1 MSVRSRVKPARCA
14 AASAALEPDVPLPKG
29 KGKGTARACGRRSR
43 ALPRLR
49 ESVNREFNIMTNKSS
64 IHFAKCRPGGQP
76 ERHNFRQYS
85 TDDFRPSY
93 FLDPADQQPNTYKDL
108 LEPDN
113 SKADAAE
120 AERHA
125 RGFFDDLKAQY
136 SGRGKRPKYD
146 NCRREAILNL
156 SEDSTEEDVKKV
168 VDYLKDRWHLTC
180 TSYAIHRDEGY
191 KDQDGVHR
199 NLHAHLVL
207 DSLYLD
213 EKTRKPKQAWREIKI
228 GDLRTI
234 QDDIAKIM
242 RMERTRGHGRARAH
256 LDRETYATVKA
267 AQDRAAQ
274 ATKAA
279 ALETEKAAK
288 AKAEAEKQAEET
300 ARQRQQIDHDIEV
313 HRLTPSG
320 ILVNRALRDAN
331 AAQAGIIDKLNQQAK
346 WTAAKHKSDLAD
358 KDRQITEARAET
370 DDKRQTIRQLRA
382 QVAEQQ
388 QTINDQAETIKKQ
401 NSLISAYEY
410 FANMMFDT
418 LSIYRRGALDKVAKA
433 AEAVWTKAVQEAGEI
448 GNALYSVWEWT
459 TKHKDRE
466 AAERLERE
474 KAARLEAERQRQ
486 EAEARKSQSRG
497 YVR

>member
-1 MSVRSRVKPARCA
+1 
-14 AASAALEPDVPLPKG
+14 
-29 KGKGTARACGRRSR
+29 
-43 ALPRLR
+43 
-49 ESVNREFNIMTNKSS
+49 MTTKSS

-85 TDDFRPSY
+85 SDDFRPSY
-93 FLDPADQQPNTYKDL
+93 FLPPEDQLPNVYRDL
-108 LEPDN
+108 LDEDTSTPN
-113 SKADAAE
+113 AAE
-120 AERHA
+120 AEKNA
-125 RGFFDDLKAQY
+125 RGFFDNMKSHY
-136 SGRGKRPKYD
+136 SGRGKRAKYE

-156 SEDSTEEDVKKV
+156 SESSTEEDVKNVIK
-168 VDYLKDRWHLTC
+168 YLKERWNLTT

-191 KDQDGVHR
+191 KDQDGTVHR

-207 DSLYLD
+207 DALYLD
-213 EKTRKPKQAWREIKI
+213 KNGKPRQAWRKISI
-228 GDLRTI
+228 GDLRKI

-242 RMERTRGHGRARAH
+242 GMERTKGNGRKH
-256 LDRETYATVKA
+256 LDRETYKTVKEER
-267 AQDRAAQ
+267 DR
-274 ATKAA
+274 A
-279 ALETEKAAK
+279 ALETAKARTATAQATEAAK
-288 AKAEAEKQAEET
+288 QAAQETQQARQAKAEAAKQAQET
-300 ARQRQQIDHDIEV
+300 ARKAEQVRHDIEV
-313 HRLTPSG
+313 HRLQPSG
-320 ILVNRALRDAN
+320 ILVNRALREAN
-331 AAQAGIIDKLNQQAK
+331 EAQAQQIDNLHQQAA

-358 KDRQITEARAET
+358 KDRQITEARDET
-370 DDKRQTIRQLRA
+370 DAKRQTIRQLRA

-474 KAARLEAERQRQ
+474 KAARLEAERRQAEEQRN
-486 EAEARKSQSRG
+486 RGRG
-497 YVR
+497 YSR

>member
-1 MSVRSRVKPARCA
+1 
-14 AASAALEPDVPLPKG
+14 
-29 KGKGTARACGRRSR
+29 
-43 ALPRLR
+43 
-49 ESVNREFNIMTNKSS
+49 MTTKSS

-93 FLDPADQQPNTYKDL
+93 FLAPADQLPNTYRDL
-108 LEPDN
+108 LEPDT
-113 SKADAAE
+113 SKADAGE

-125 RGFFDDLKAQY
+125 RGFYDDLKAQY
-136 SGRGKRPKYD
+136 TGRGKRPKYE

-156 SEDSTEEDVKKV
+156 SESSTEADVMNV
-168 VDYLKDRWHLTC
+168 VKYLKERWNITT

-191 KDQDGVHR
+191 KDEDGTVHR

-213 EKTRKPKQAWREIKI
+213 KNGKPKQAWSAITI
-228 GDLRTI
+228 NDLRTI
-234 QDDIAKIM
+234 QDDVARIM
-242 RMERTRGHGRARAH
+242 GMERTRGNGRKH
-256 LDRETYATVKA
+256 LDRKTYKTVKEEH
-267 AQDRAAQ
+267 DRAAQ

-279 ALETEKAAK
+279 ALETAKARTATAQAKQETQQAQAAK
-288 AKAEAEKQAEET
+288 QAAAKQAEET
-300 ARQRQQIDHDIEV
+300 ARQREQIDHDIEV
-313 HRLTPSG
+313 HKLQPSG
-320 ILVNRALRDAN
+320 LLVNCALREAN
-331 AAQAGIIDKLNQQAK
+331 AAQAAQIDKLHQQAK
-346 WTAAKHKSDLAD
+346 WTAAKHQQDLKD
-358 KDRQITEARAET
+358 KDRQITEARDET
-370 DDKRQTIRQLRA
+370 DAKRQTIRQLRA

-474 KAARLEAERQRQ
+474 KAAQARAEAAERRQAEEQRN
-486 EAEARKSQSRG
+486 RGRG
-497 YVR
+497 YSR

>member
-1 MSVRSRVKPARCA
+1 
-14 AASAALEPDVPLPKG
+14 
-29 KGKGTARACGRRSR
+29 
-43 ALPRLR
+43 
-49 ESVNREFNIMTNKSS
+49 MTTKSS
-64 IHFAKCRPGGQP
+64 IHFDKCRPGGQP

-85 TDDFRPSY
+85 SDDFRPSY
-93 FLDPADQQPNTYKDL
+93 FLPPEDQLPNTYKDL
-108 LEPDN
+108 LEPNN
-113 SKADAAE
+113 SKADADE
-120 AERHA
+120 AEENA
-125 RGFFDDLKAQY
+125 RGFFDETKSHYQ
-136 SGRGKRPKYD
+136 GRGKRAKYE

-156 SEDSTEEDVKKV
+156 SESSTEADVMNV
-168 VDYLKDRWHLTC
+168 VKYLEEKWHLKT

-191 KDQDGVHR
+191 KDQDGTVHR

-213 EKTRKPKQAWREIKI
+213 KNGKPKQAWSAITI
-228 GDLRTI
+228 NDLRTI

-288 AKAEAEKQAEET
+288 AKAEAAKQAEET

-382 QVAEQQ
+382 QVAELQ
-388 QTINDQAETIKKQ
+388 QTIKTQQDRITEQTETIKKQ
-401 NSLISAYEY
+401 NLLISAYEY
-410 FANMMFDT
+410 LANMMWDT
-418 LSIYRRGALDKVAKA
+418 LSEYRAHAAKTVYNT
-433 AEAVWTKAVQEAGEI
+433 AEAIWTKAVNAAGEL
-448 GNALYSVWEWT
+448 GNALYNVWEWT
-459 TKHKDRE
+459 TKHK
-466 AAERLERE
+466 ERE
-474 KAARLEAERQRQ
+474 EAARLEQVSIHAS
-486 EAEARKSQSRG
+486 AGDAT
-497 YVR
+497 

>member
-1 MSVRSRVKPARCA
+1 
-14 AASAALEPDVPLPKG
+14 
-29 KGKGTARACGRRSR
+29 
-43 ALPRLR
+43 
-49 ESVNREFNIMTNKSS
+49 MTTKSS
-64 IHFAKCRPGGQP
+64 IHFAKCRPAGQP

-85 TDDFRPSY
+85 SDDFRPGY
-93 FLDPADQQPNTYKDL
+93 FLAPADQLPNTYKDL
-108 LEPDN
+108 LEPDST

-125 RGFFDDLKAQY
+125 RGFYDDLKAQY
-136 SGRGKRPKYD
+136 TGRGKRPKYE

-156 SEDSTEEDVKKV
+156 SESSTEEDVKNVIK
-168 VDYLKDRWHLTC
+168 YLKDRWHLTC

-213 EKTRKPKQAWREIKI
+213 EKTGKPKQAWREIKI

-234 QDDIAKIM
+234 QDDVAKIM
-242 RMERTRGHGRARAH
+242 GMERTRGTGRARAH
-256 LDRETYATVKA
+256 LDRETYKTVKIQQDA
-267 AQDRAAQ
+267 AEHQRRQAEQ

-279 ALETEKAAK
+279 ALETAK
-288 AKAEAEKQAEET
+288 AQAATEAAALEAERAAQEKAEAAKQAQET
-300 ARQRQQIDHDIEV
+300 ARQAAQVRHDIEV
-313 HRLTPSG
+313 HKLTPSG
-320 ILVNRALRDAN
+320 ILVNRALREAN
-331 AAQAGIIDKLNQQAK
+331 EAQAQQIDKLHQQAA

-358 KDRQITEARAET
+358 KDRQITEARNET
-370 DDKRQTIRQLRA
+370 DAKRQTIRQLR
-382 QVAEQQ
+382 QQIQEQQ
-388 QTINDQAETIKKQ
+388 QTIKTQQDRITEQTETIKKQ

-486 EAEARKSQSRG
+486 AEEARKKSQSRG
-497 YVR
+497 YGR

>member
-1 MSVRSRVKPARCA
+1 
-14 AASAALEPDVPLPKG
+14 
-29 KGKGTARACGRRSR
+29 
-43 ALPRLR
+43 
-49 ESVNREFNIMTNKSS
+49 MTTKSS

-85 TDDFRPSY
+85 NDDFRPGY
-93 FLDPADQQPNTYKDL
+93 FLDEADQEPNTVRDL
-108 LEPDN
+108 LEPEN
-113 SKADAAE
+113 TDAAE
-120 AERHA
+120 AADHA
-125 RGFFDDLKAQY
+125 KAYFDQVKAHY
-136 SGRGKRPKYD
+136 SGRGKRAKYD

-156 SEDSTEEDVKKV
+156 SESSTEDDVRGVVKYLEDK
-168 VDYLKDRWHLTC
+168 WHIKT

-191 KDQDGVHR
+191 KDQDGIVHR
-199 NLHAHLVL
+199 NLHCHLVL
-207 DSLYLD
+207 ESLYLD
-213 EKTRKPKQAWREIKI
+213 KNGKPKQAWSAITI
-228 GDLRTI
+228 NDLRTI

-279 ALETEKAAK
+279 ALETEKAA
-288 AKAEAEKQAEET
+288 KQAEET

-382 QVAEQQ
+382 QVAELQ
-388 QTINDQAETIKKQ
+388 QTIKTQQDRITEQTETIKRQ
-401 NSLISAYEY
+401 NLLISAYEY
-410 FANMMFDT
+410 LANMMWDT
-418 LSIYRRGALDKVAKA
+418 LSEYRAHAAKTVYNT
-433 AEAVWTKAVQEAGEI
+433 AEAIWTKAVNAAGEL
-448 GNALYSVWEWT
+448 GNTLYNVWEWT
-459 TKHKDRE
+459 TKHK
-466 AAERLERE
+466 ERE
-474 KAARLEAERQRQ
+474 EAARLEQEKAAQAIAEAAERQRQ
-486 EAEARKSQSRG
+486 AEEAARKSRGRG
-497 YVR
+497 YSR

>member
-1 MSVRSRVKPARCA
+1 
-14 AASAALEPDVPLPKG
+14 
-29 KGKGTARACGRRSR
+29 
-43 ALPRLR
+43 
-49 ESVNREFNIMTNKSS
+49 MTTKSS
-64 IHFAKCRPGGQP
+64 IHFDKCRPGGQP

-85 TDDFRPSY
+85 SDDFRPSY
-93 FLDPADQQPNTYKDL
+93 FLPPEDQLPNTYKDL
-108 LEPDN
+108 LEPNN
-113 SKADAAE
+113 SKADADE
-120 AERHA
+120 AEKNA
-125 RGFFDDLKAQY
+125 RGFFDETKSHYQ
-136 SGRGKRPKYD
+136 GRGKRAKYE

-156 SEDSTEEDVKKV
+156 SESSTEADVMNV
-168 VDYLKDRWHLTC
+168 VKYLEEKWHLKT

-191 KDQDGVHR
+191 KDQDGTVHR

-213 EKTRKPKQAWREIKI
+213 KNGKPKQAWSAITI
-228 GDLRTI
+228 NDLRTI

-288 AKAEAEKQAEET
+288 AKAEAAKQAEET

-382 QVAEQQ
+382 QVAELQ
-388 QTINDQAETIKKQ
+388 QTIKTQQDRITEQTETIKKQ
-401 NSLISAYEY
+401 NLLISAYEY
-410 FANMMFDT
+410 LANMMWDT
-418 LSIYRRGALDKVAKA
+418 LSEYRAHAAKTVYNT
-433 AEAVWTKAVQEAGEI
+433 AEAIWTKAVNAAGEL
-448 GNALYSVWEWT
+448 GNALYNVWEWT
-459 TKHKDRE
+459 TKHK
-466 AAERLERE
+466 ERE
-474 KAARLEAERQRQ
+474 EAARLEQEKAAQARAEAAERQRQ
-486 EAEARKSQSRG
+486 AEEAARKSRGRG
-497 YVR
+497 YSR

>member
-1 MSVRSRVKPARCA
+1 
-14 AASAALEPDVPLPKG
+14 
-29 KGKGTARACGRRSR
+29 
-43 ALPRLR
+43 
-49 ESVNREFNIMTNKSS
+49 MTTKSS

-85 TDDFRPSY
+85 NDDFRPGY
-93 FLDPADQQPNTYKDL
+93 FLDEADQEPNTVRDL
-108 LEPDN
+108 LEPEN
-113 SKADAAE
+113 TDAAE
-120 AERHA
+120 AADHA
-125 RGFFDDLKAQY
+125 KAYFDQVKAHY
-136 SGRGKRPKYD
+136 SGRGKRAKYD

-156 SEDSTEEDVKKV
+156 SESSTEDDVRGVVKYLEDK
-168 VDYLKDRWHLTC
+168 WHIKT

-191 KDQDGVHR
+191 KDQDGIVHR
-199 NLHAHLVL
+199 NLHCHLVL
-207 DSLYLD
+207 ESLYLD
-213 EKTRKPKQAWREIKI
+213 KNGKPKQAWSAITI
-228 GDLRTI
+228 NDLRTI

-279 ALETEKAAK
+279 ALETEKAA
-288 AKAEAEKQAEET
+288 KQAEET

-382 QVAEQQ
+382 QVAELQ
-388 QTINDQAETIKKQ
+388 QTIKTQQDRITEQTETIKRQ
-401 NSLISAYEY
+401 NLLISAYEY
-410 FANMMFDT
+410 LANMMWDT
-418 LSIYRRGALDKVAKA
+418 LSEYRAHAAKTVYNT
-433 AEAVWTKAVQEAGEI
+433 AEAIWTKAVNAAGEL
-448 GNALYSVWEWT
+448 GNTLYNVWEWT
-459 TKHKDRE
+459 TKHK
-466 AAERLERE
+466 ERE
-474 KAARLEAERQRQ
+474 EAARLEQEKAAQARAEAAERQRQ
-486 EAEARKSQSRG
+486 AEEAARKSRGRG
-497 YVR
+497 YSR

>member
-1 MSVRSRVKPARCA
+1 
-14 AASAALEPDVPLPKG
+14 
-29 KGKGTARACGRRSR
+29 
-43 ALPRLR
+43 
-49 ESVNREFNIMTNKSS
+49 MTTKSS
-64 IHFAKCRPGGQP
+64 IHFDKCRPGGQP

-85 TDDFRPSY
+85 SDDFRPSY
-93 FLDPADQQPNTYKDL
+93 FLPPEDQLPNTYKDL
-108 LEPDN
+108 LEPNN
-113 SKADAAE
+113 SKADAVE
-120 AERHA
+120 AEKNA
-125 RGFFDDLKAQY
+125 RGFFDETKSHYQ
-136 SGRGKRPKYD
+136 GRGKRAKYE

-156 SEDSTEEDVKKV
+156 SESSTEADVMNV
-168 VDYLKDRWHLTC
+168 VKYLEEKWHLKT

-191 KDQDGVHR
+191 KDQDGTVHR

-213 EKTRKPKQAWREIKI
+213 KNGKPKQAWSAITI
-228 GDLRTI
+228 NDLRTI

-288 AKAEAEKQAEET
+288 AKAEAAKQAEET

-382 QVAEQQ
+382 QVAELQ
-388 QTINDQAETIKKQ
+388 QTIKTQQDRITEQTETIKKQ
-401 NSLISAYEY
+401 NLLISAYEY
-410 FANMMFDT
+410 LANMMWDT
-418 LSIYRRGALDKVAKA
+418 LSEYRAHAAKTVYNT
-433 AEAVWTKAVQEAGEI
+433 AEAIWTKAVNAAGEL
-448 GNALYSVWEWT
+448 GNALYNVWEWT
-459 TKHKDRE
+459 TKHK
-466 AAERLERE
+466 ERE
-474 KAARLEAERQRQ
+474 EAARLEQEKAAQARAEAAERQRQ
-486 EAEARKSQSRG
+486 AEEAARKSRGRG
-497 YVR
+497 YSR